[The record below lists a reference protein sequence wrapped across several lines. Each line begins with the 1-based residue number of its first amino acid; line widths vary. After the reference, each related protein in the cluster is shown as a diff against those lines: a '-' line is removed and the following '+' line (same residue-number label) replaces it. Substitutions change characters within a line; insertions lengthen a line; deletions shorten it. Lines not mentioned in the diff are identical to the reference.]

1 VDRYEEN
8 AILGGNNMSEKEII
22 QVKSI
27 KKNYGPI
34 EAVKGISFSI
44 REGEFFSLLGPN
56 GSGKTTTISM
66 ICTILSMDAGSVEI
80 CGYCVGQDD
89 KKIRK
94 LLGVVF
100 QNNRLDSVLTVQ
112 ENLDI
117 RGKLYG
123 LQKSVLE
130 DRIEELL
137 TITGAS
143 DLLKRKYG
151 TLSGGEKRKIDIA
164 RALIHSPK
172 ILLLD
177 EPTTGLDPESRS
189 KIWHMVT
196 NLRNEENVTI
206 LLTTHYLEETNES
219 DHVVVLNE
227 GRVQVAGKPSEIKD
241 RYSHNFLI
249 IHTNHKEELEVM
261 LDDQNMAYK
270 FQDGMFFI
278 PLKNTKE
285 AISIINDCQDLIESY
300 EVKQGT
306 MDDAFM
312 SILRET

>member
-1 VDRYEEN
+1 MNE
-8 AILGGNNMSEKEII
+8 GEII

-56 GSGKTTTISM
+56 GSGKTTTINM
-66 ICTILSMDAGSVEI
+66 ICTILSMDAGRVEI
-80 CGYCVGQDD
+80 CGYRVGQDD

-112 ENLDI
+112 ENLEI

-130 DRIEELL
+130 DRIKELL
-137 TITGAS
+137 SITGAS

-189 KIWHMVT
+189 KIWHMIT

-312 SILRET
+312 SILREA

>member
-1 VDRYEEN
+1 
-8 AILGGNNMSEKEII
+8 MSEKEII

-312 SILRET
+312 SILREA

>member
-1 VDRYEEN
+1 
-8 AILGGNNMSEKEII
+8 MSGDEVI
-22 QVKSI
+22 QVKDL

-66 ICTILSMDAGSVEI
+66 ICTILSIDAGSVTI
-80 CGYCVGQDD
+80 YGHRVGQED
-89 KKIRK
+89 KIIRK
-94 LLGVVF
+94 MLGVVF
-100 QNNRLDSVLTVQ
+100 QNNRLDSVLTVR
-112 ENLDI
+112 ENLEI
-117 RGKLYG
+117 RGRLYG
-123 LQKSVLE
+123 LPKATLKG
-130 DRIEELL
+130 RISELL
-137 TITGAS
+137 TLTGAA
-143 DLLKRKYG
+143 DLVDRKYG

-164 RALIHSPK
+164 RALVHSPK

-189 KIWHMVT
+189 KIWEMIT

-219 DHVVVLNE
+219 DHVVMLNE
-227 GRVQVAGKPSEIKD
+227 GRVQVSGKPSEIKD

-249 IHTNHKEELEVM
+249 IHTHFKEELEAS
-261 LDDQNMAYK
+261 LERQNRPYK
-270 FQDGMFFI
+270 YQEGMFLI

-285 AISIINDCQDLIESY
+285 SIPIINECQGLIESY

-312 SILRET
+312 SILREA

>member
-1 VDRYEEN
+1 MNE
-8 AILGGNNMSEKEII
+8 GEII

-66 ICTILSMDAGSVEI
+66 ICTILSMDAGRVEI
-80 CGYCVGQDD
+80 CGYRVGQDD

-112 ENLDI
+112 ENLEI

-130 DRIEELL
+130 DRIKELL
-137 TITGAS
+137 SITGAS

-189 KIWHMVT
+189 KIWHMIT

-312 SILRET
+312 SILREA

>member
-1 VDRYEEN
+1 
-8 AILGGNNMSEKEII
+8 MSREEII
-22 QVKSI
+22 QIRDI

-80 CGYCVGQDD
+80 RGYRVGRDD
-89 KKIRK
+89 KKIRRM
-94 LLGVVF
+94 LGVVF
-100 QNNRLDSVLTVQ
+100 QNNRLDSVLTVR
-112 ENLDI
+112 ENLEI
-117 RGKLYG
+117 RGRLYS
-123 LQKSVLE
+123 LPKPTLE
-130 DRIEELL
+130 NRIEELL
-137 TITGAS
+137 TITGAV
-143 DLLKRKYG
+143 DLVKRKYG
-151 TLSGGEKRKIDIA
+151 TLSGGEKRKVDVA

-189 KIWHMVT
+189 KIWQMVT

-261 LDDQNMAYK
+261 LDDQNTAYK
-270 FQDGMFFI
+270 YRDGMFFI

-285 AISIINDCQDLIESY
+285 AISIINDCQGLIESY

-312 SILRET
+312 SILREA

>member
-1 VDRYEEN
+1 
-8 AILGGNNMSEKEII
+8 MSREEII
-22 QVKSI
+22 RIKDI

-80 CGYCVGQDD
+80 CGYRVGQDD
-89 KKIRK
+89 KKIRRM
-94 LLGVVF
+94 LGVVF
-100 QNNRLDSVLTVQ
+100 QNNRLDSVLTVR
-112 ENLDI
+112 ENLEI
-117 RGKLYG
+117 RGRLYG
-123 LQKSVLE
+123 LPKPTLKN
-130 DRIEELL
+130 RIEELL
-137 TITGAS
+137 NVTGAG
-143 DLLKRKYG
+143 DLVERKYG

-189 KIWHMVT
+189 KIWQMVT

-227 GRVQVAGKPSEIKD
+227 GRAQVAGKPSEIKE

-249 IHTNHKEELEVM
+249 IHTNHKEKLEIM
-261 LDDQNMAYK
+261 LNDQKTAYK
-270 FQDGMFFI
+270 YRDGMFFI

-312 SILRET
+312 SIVREA

>member
-1 VDRYEEN
+1 
-8 AILGGNNMSEKEII
+8 MSEKEII

-80 CGYCVGQDD
+80 CGYRVGQDD

-100 QNNRLDSVLTVQ
+100 QNNRLDSVLTVK
-112 ENLDI
+112 ENLEI

-130 DRIEELL
+130 NRIVELL

-227 GRVQVAGKPSEIKD
+227 GRVRVAGKPSEIKD

-261 LDDQNMAYK
+261 LGDHNIAYK

-285 AISIINDCQDLIESY
+285 AISIINNCQDLIESY

-312 SILRET
+312 SILREA

>member
-1 VDRYEEN
+1 
-8 AILGGNNMSEKEII
+8 MSREEII
-22 QVKSI
+22 RIKDI
-27 KKNYGPI
+27 KKNYGPV
-34 EAVKGISFSI
+34 EAVRGISFSI

-80 CGYCVGQDD
+80 CGYRVGRDD
-89 KKIRK
+89 KKIRRM
-94 LLGVVF
+94 LGVVF
-100 QNNRLDSVLTVQ
+100 QNNRLDSVLTVR
-112 ENLDI
+112 ENLEI
-117 RGKLYG
+117 RGRLYG
-123 LQKSVLE
+123 LTKPTLKN
-130 DRIEELL
+130 RIEELL
-137 TITGAS
+137 NVTGAA
-143 DLLKRKYG
+143 DLVKRKYG

-189 KIWHMVT
+189 KIWQMVT

-227 GRVQVAGKPSEIKD
+227 GHVQVAGKPSEIKD

-249 IHTNHKEELEVM
+249 IHTNHKEKLEVM
-261 LDDQNMAYK
+261 LNDQKTAYK
-270 FQDGMFFI
+270 YRDGMFFI
-278 PLKNTKE
+278 PLNNTKE

-312 SILRET
+312 SILREV

>member
-1 VDRYEEN
+1 
-8 AILGGNNMSEKEII
+8 MSREEII
-22 QVKSI
+22 RIKDI

-80 CGYCVGQDD
+80 CGYRVGQDD
-89 KKIRK
+89 KKIRRM
-94 LLGVVF
+94 LGVVF
-100 QNNRLDSVLTVQ
+100 QNNRLDSVLTVR
-112 ENLDI
+112 ENLEI
-117 RGKLYG
+117 RGRLYG
-123 LQKSVLE
+123 LTKPTLE
-130 DRIEELL
+130 NRIEELL
-137 TITGAS
+137 NVTGAA
-143 DLLKRKYG
+143 DLVKRKYG

-177 EPTTGLDPESRS
+177 EPTTGLDPESRN
-189 KIWHMVT
+189 KIWQMVT

-206 LLTTHYLEETNES
+206 LLTTHYLEETNEA

-249 IHTNHKEELEVM
+249 IHTNHKEKLEVM
-261 LDDQNMAYK
+261 LNDQKTAYDYR
-270 FQDGMFFI
+270 DGMFFI

-312 SILRET
+312 SIVREA

>member
-1 VDRYEEN
+1 
-8 AILGGNNMSEKEII
+8 MSREEII
-22 QVKSI
+22 RIKDI

-80 CGYCVGQDD
+80 SGYRVGRDD
-89 KKIRK
+89 KKIRRM
-94 LLGVVF
+94 LGVVF
-100 QNNRLDSVLTVQ
+100 QNNRLDSVLTVR
-112 ENLDI
+112 ENLEI
-117 RGKLYG
+117 RGRLYS
-123 LQKSVLE
+123 LPKATLE
-130 DRIEELL
+130 NRIEELL
-137 TITGAS
+137 TITGAV
-143 DLLKRKYG
+143 DLVKRKYG

-189 KIWHMVT
+189 KIWQMVT

-261 LDDQNMAYK
+261 LDDQNTAYK
-270 FQDGMFFI
+270 YRDGMFFI

-312 SILRET
+312 SILREA

>member
-1 VDRYEEN
+1 MS
-8 AILGGNNMSEKEII
+8 GNEII
-22 QVKSI
+22 QVSDLKKS
-27 KKNYGPI
+27 YGTI

-44 REGEFFSLLGPN
+44 QEGEFFSLLGPN

-80 CGYCVGQDD
+80 YGYCVGRED
-89 KKIRK
+89 KMIRK
-94 LLGVVF
+94 MLGVVF
-100 QNNRLDSVLTVQ
+100 QNNRLDSVLTVR
-112 ENLDI
+112 ENLEI
-117 RGKLYG
+117 RGRLYG
-123 LQKSVLE
+123 LSKASLKERVA
-130 DRIEELL
+130 ELL
-137 TITGAS
+137 AITGAAN
-143 DLLKRKYG
+143 LIERKYG

-189 KIWHMVT
+189 KIWQMIT

-249 IHTNHKEELEVM
+249 IHTNHKKELEDK
-261 LDDQNMAYK
+261 LKRQNRPYK
-270 FQDGMFFI
+270 FQEDMFFI

-285 AISIINDCQDLIESY
+285 SIPIINDCQGLIESY

-312 SILRET
+312 SILREA

>member
-1 VDRYEEN
+1 
-8 AILGGNNMSEKEII
+8 MSRKEII
-22 QVKSI
+22 QIRDI
-27 KKNYGPI
+27 KKNYGSI

-80 CGYCVGQDD
+80 CGYCVGREDN
-89 KKIRK
+89 KIRRM
-94 LLGVVF
+94 LGVVF

-112 ENLDI
+112 ENLEI

-123 LQKSVLE
+123 LPKQSLE
-130 DRIEELL
+130 NRIDELL
-137 TITGAS
+137 TTTGAA
-143 DLLKRKYG
+143 DLVKRKYG
-151 TLSGGEKRKIDIA
+151 TLSGGEKRKVDIA

-196 NLRNEENVTI
+196 NLRNEENITI

-249 IHTNHKEELEVM
+249 IHTNHKDELEIM
-261 LDDQNMAYK
+261 LDSKNMACK
-270 FQDGMFFI
+270 IQDGMFFI

-312 SILRET
+312 SILREA

>member
-1 VDRYEEN
+1 MS
-8 AILGGNNMSEKEII
+8 GNELIRVRDL
-22 QVKSI
+22 QKS
-27 KKNYGPI
+27 YGTI

-44 REGEFFSLLGPN
+44 QEGEFFSLLGPN

-66 ICTILSMDAGSVEI
+66 ICTILSMDAGNVEI
-80 CGYCVGQDD
+80 YGYCVGQED
-89 KKIRK
+89 KMIRK
-94 LLGVVF
+94 MLGVVF
-100 QNNRLDSVLTVQ
+100 QNNRLDSVLTVR
-112 ENLDI
+112 ENLEI
-117 RGKLYG
+117 RGRLYG
-123 LQKSVLE
+123 LSKATLKERVA
-130 DRIEELL
+130 DLL
-137 TITGAS
+137 AITGAAN
-143 DLLKRKYG
+143 LIERKYG
-151 TLSGGEKRKIDIA
+151 ALSGGEKRKIDIA

-189 KIWHMVT
+189 KIWQMIT
-196 NLRNEENVTI
+196 NLRSEENVTI

-249 IHTNHKEELEVM
+249 IHTNHKEELEVK
-261 LDDQNMAYK
+261 LKRQNRPYK
-270 FQDGMFFI
+270 FQEDMFFI

-285 AISIINDCQDLIESY
+285 SIPIIHDCQELIESY

-312 SILRET
+312 SILREA

>member
-1 VDRYEEN
+1 MNE
-8 AILGGNNMSEKEII
+8 GEII

-56 GSGKTTTISM
+56 GSGKTTTINM
-66 ICTILSMDAGSVEI
+66 ICTILSMDAGRVEI
-80 CGYCVGQDD
+80 CGYRVGQDD

-112 ENLDI
+112 ENLEI

-130 DRIEELL
+130 DRIKELL
-137 TITGAS
+137 SITGAS

-164 RALIHSPK
+164 RALVHSPK

-189 KIWHMVT
+189 KIWHMIT

-312 SILRET
+312 SILREA

>member
-1 VDRYEEN
+1 
-8 AILGGNNMSEKEII
+8 MSREEII
-22 QVKSI
+22 RIKDI

-80 CGYCVGQDD
+80 CGYRVGQDD
-89 KKIRK
+89 KKIRRM
-94 LLGVVF
+94 LGVVF
-100 QNNRLDSVLTVQ
+100 QNNRLDSVLTVR
-112 ENLDI
+112 ENLEI
-117 RGKLYG
+117 RGRLYG
-123 LQKSVLE
+123 LPKPTLKN
-130 DRIEELL
+130 RIEELL
-137 TITGAS
+137 NVTGAG
-143 DLLKRKYG
+143 DLVERKYG

-189 KIWHMVT
+189 KIWQMVT

-227 GRVQVAGKPSEIKD
+227 GRAQVAGKPSEIKE

-249 IHTNHKEELEVM
+249 IHTNHKEKLEIM
-261 LDDQNMAYK
+261 LNDQKTAYK
-270 FQDGMFFI
+270 YRDGMFFI

-312 SILRET
+312 SILREA

>member
-1 VDRYEEN
+1 
-8 AILGGNNMSEKEII
+8 MSREEII
-22 QVKSI
+22 QIRDI

-80 CGYCVGQDD
+80 SGYRVGRDD
-89 KKIRK
+89 KKIRRM
-94 LLGVVF
+94 LGVVF
-100 QNNRLDSVLTVQ
+100 QNNRLDSVLTVR
-112 ENLDI
+112 ENLEI
-117 RGKLYG
+117 RGRLYS
-123 LQKSVLE
+123 LPKPTLE
-130 DRIEELL
+130 NRIEELL
-137 TITGAS
+137 TITGAV
-143 DLLKRKYG
+143 DLVKRKYG
-151 TLSGGEKRKIDIA
+151 TLSGGEKRKVDVA

-189 KIWHMVT
+189 KIWQMVT

-261 LDDQNMAYK
+261 LDDQNTAYK
-270 FQDGMFFI
+270 YRDGMFFI

-285 AISIINDCQDLIESY
+285 AISIINDCQGLIESY

-312 SILRET
+312 SILREA

>member
-1 VDRYEEN
+1 
-8 AILGGNNMSEKEII
+8 MSEKEII

-285 AISIINDCQDLIESY
+285 RVSE
-300 EVKQGT
+300 
-306 MDDAFM
+306 
-312 SILRET
+312 

>member
-1 VDRYEEN
+1 
-8 AILGGNNMSEKEII
+8 MSREEII
-22 QVKSI
+22 QIKDI

-80 CGYCVGQDD
+80 CGYRVGRDD
-89 KKIRK
+89 KKIRRM
-94 LLGVVF
+94 LGVVF
-100 QNNRLDSVLTVQ
+100 QNNRLDSVLTVR
-112 ENLDI
+112 ENLEI
-117 RGKLYG
+117 RGRLYG
-123 LQKSVLE
+123 LPKPTLE
-130 DRIEELL
+130 NRIVKLL
-137 TITGAS
+137 TITGAA

-189 KIWHMVT
+189 KIWQMVT

-241 RYSHNFLI
+241 RYSHNLLI

-261 LDDQNMAYK
+261 LDDQNTAYK
-270 FQDGMFFI
+270 YRDGMFFI

-285 AISIINDCQDLIESY
+285 AISIINDCQGLIESY

-312 SILRET
+312 SILREA

>member
-1 VDRYEEN
+1 MKD
-8 AILGGNNMSEKEII
+8 GEII
-22 QVKSI
+22 QVNNL
-27 KKNYGPI
+27 KKNYGSI

-66 ICTILSMDAGSVEI
+66 ICTILSMDAGSVMI
-80 CGYCVGQDD
+80 YNHHVGQED
-89 KKIRK
+89 KAIRRM
-94 LLGVVF
+94 LGVVF
-100 QNNRLDSVLTVQ
+100 QNNRLDAVLTVR
-112 ENLDI
+112 ENLVI
-117 RGKLYG
+117 RGRLYG
-123 LQKSVLE
+123 LPKATLE
-130 DRIEELL
+130 DRITELL
-137 TITGAS
+137 AITGAA
-143 DLLKRKYG
+143 DLIDRRYE

-164 RALIHSPK
+164 RALVHSPK

-189 KIWHMVT
+189 KIWQMVT

-249 IHTNHKEELEVM
+249 VHSNFREEMEARLIRKNWPYEYHEGVF
-261 LDDQNMAYK
+261 L
-270 FQDGMFFI
+270 I
-278 PLKNTKE
+278 PLENTKE
-285 AISIINDCQDLIESY
+285 SIPIINDCQDLIESY

-312 SILRET
+312 SILREA

>member
-1 VDRYEEN
+1 
-8 AILGGNNMSEKEII
+8 MSREEII
-22 QVKSI
+22 RIKDI

-80 CGYCVGQDD
+80 SGYRVGRDD
-89 KKIRK
+89 KKIRRM
-94 LLGVVF
+94 LGVVF
-100 QNNRLDSVLTVQ
+100 QNNRLDSVLTVR
-112 ENLDI
+112 ENLEI
-117 RGKLYG
+117 RGRLYS
-123 LQKSVLE
+123 LPKPTLE
-130 DRIEELL
+130 NRIEELL
-137 TITGAS
+137 TITGAV
-143 DLLKRKYG
+143 DLVKRKYG

-189 KIWHMVT
+189 KIWQMVT

-261 LDDQNMAYK
+261 LDDQNTAYK
-270 FQDGMFFI
+270 YRDGMFFI

-285 AISIINDCQDLIESY
+285 AISIINDCQGLIESY

-312 SILRET
+312 SILREA